1 MDVRVLTRRRP
12 SSLDTPPATTPPP
25 APAPLRAHRHA
36 GDLVRVGLGL
46 AVLGIGF
53 LIARR
58 GEISLVERDL
68 FRLVNDLPTLLMP
81 VVWLV
86 MQLGNVV
93 AVPTLAAV
101 AALAR
106 RFRLAR
112 DLAVSGALAY
122 LVADQVKGIVQRE
135 RPIGLPVGDVLNEQV
150 TGLGFISGHSAV
162 AAALATAAAPHLS
175 RRSRRV
181 VWVLAWTVGLARI
194 HVGAHLPLDVLGG
207 LAAGWAIGSLVHWL
221 FGVPRWE
228 PQVDRVVAL
237 LSRFGR
243 PVDDLRPAGV
253 RAMSSHPFTGR
264 SEGRP
269 VFVKVLDPDRYERD
283 WLYRVARWVAVRDV
297 KDADALA
304 PLGQQAE
311 HEAVAALT
319 ARQRGVQV
327 PAVLLARGDE
337 RGAVVVQDLLPG
349 RPLDELPPTELTP
362 ELLRR
367 VWEQVALLHRARI
380 AHHDLVAASVL
391 VDPDGQPWLLDFG
404 NAQVGADADALAGD
418 VAELLA
424 SLAGTTDVAVLVHAA
439 VSGLGADAVAGAL
452 PGLTWLSLSAAT
464 RDRLHRQGTGL
475 AELRAAVRSHLG
487 LPDPD
492 RPGAL
497 RVSAP
502 ARLAAVGSAVVVFV
516 GLTAIAGPTGV
527 FESVE
532 RGGWRWLGGA
542 LAFALLG
549 RVAGAAA
556 VLVSVERRIAL
567 GRAFGATMST
577 DCASVLRGR
586 PGGRQ
591 VAARFLEDA
600 GVLTATAEQA
610 TVRVARGAVLG
621 SVLVAGTAL
630 VLGLVQGR
638 MPDWR
643 APESSLP
650 VVLVGAGALLL
661 VAVGQLLTRHG
672 VRSAPGPR
680 LLASGVP
687 HPSDRAADAVRW
699 AALTG
704 WSAAGIAWE
713 GAALAAALHAVGADV
728 PLLAST
734 MLYAVVRLLWV
745 LVPELSLPG
754 AGEVLL
760 LLLALT
766 ALGAP
771 LADACAA
778 VLLYRL
784 LTFWLPVG
792 GGALLIGAVQ
802 RHGLR

>member
-1 MDVRVLTRRRP
+1 MDVHLLPRRQSP
-12 SSLDTPPATTPPP
+12 AADVPAAPPAAVRP
-25 APAPLRAHRHA
+25 HRHA

-101 AALAR
+101 AVLAR

-122 LVADQVKGIVQRE
+122 LVADLVKGIVQRE

-175 RRSRRV
+175 RRSRRG
-181 VWVLAWTVGLARI
+181 VWALAWTVGLARI

-228 PQVDRVVAL
+228 PPVDRVAAL
-237 LSRFGR
+237 LSRFGL
-243 PVDDLRPAGV
+243 PVDDLRTAGV
-253 RAMSSHPFTGR
+253 RAMSSHPLTGR
-264 SEGRP
+264 TEGRP

-304 PLGQQAE
+304 PLGQRAE

-319 ARQRGVQV
+319 ARQRGVHV
-327 PAVLLARGDE
+327 PAVLLARGDD
-337 RGAVVVQDLLPG
+337 RGAVVVQELLPG
-349 RPLDELPPTELTP
+349 RPLDELSPAELTP

-424 SLAGTTDVAVLVHAA
+424 SLAGSTDVGVLVPAA
-439 VSGLGADAVAGAL
+439 VSALGADAVAGAL
-452 PGLTWLSLSAAT
+452 PGLTPLSLSAAT
-464 RDRLHRQGTGL
+464 RTQLRRRGTGL
-475 AELRAAVRSHLG
+475 TELRARVRAELG

-497 RVSAP
+497 RVGAP
-502 ARLAAVGSAVVVFV
+502 ARSAAVGAAIVVFA
-516 GLTAIAGPTGV
+516 GLIAIAGPTGV

-549 RVAGAAA
+549 RAAVAAA

-600 GVLTATAEQA
+600 GVLPPTAERA
-610 TVRVARGAVLG
+610 TVRTAQGAVFG
-621 SVLVAGTAL
+621 AVLVAGTAL
-630 VLGLVQGR
+630 VLGLIEGR
-638 MPDWR
+638 LSDWR
-643 APESSLP
+643 APESSVP
-650 VVLVGAGALLL
+650 VALVGAGALLL
-661 VAVGQLLTRHG
+661 VVLGQLLTRHDHQP
-672 VRSAPGPR
+672 APGPR
-680 LLASGVP
+680 LLRRGAP
-687 HPSDRAADAVRW
+687 HPLGTATHAVRW
-699 AALTG
+699 IALTG
-704 WSAAGIAWE
+704 WSAAGIALE

-734 MLYAVVRLLWV
+734 TVYALLRLLWV

-760 LLLALT
+760 LLALT

-771 LADACAA
+771 LPGACAA

-792 GGALLIGAVQ
+792 GGALLISAR
-802 RHGLR
+802 RHGPR